1 MSTPKYGAGRVAVSA
16 LAVVLLLSGC
26 TAPAPAAGDS
36 VTAASVDAAA
46 STAGATP
53 EPGPGPGPTDEF
65 FLADYQP
72 GDVLASAHVAAPDG
86 SVSADVSLVVADKR
100 VLNLRAENIVNRT
113 GRLFSLSVS
122 PDAGV
127 QPGDCPAGMRVAAGD
142 IPADAT
148 SNEQP
153 VGWWDTPSFADP
165 RWWRTVEI
173 NDVWQGDPETFV
185 NCPAQVIAAETWA
198 WDIPELPKQIVASD
212 GGPARGASGTVEIEG
227 SAPVRYLVADGD
239 VLAEI
244 CARFGITRLQ
254 LDVLNPRRDQ
264 VAGSGV
270 AVRGETLNLQ
280 DTPDSRATYYPPPRK
295 FE

>member
-1 MSTPKYGAGRVAVSA
+1 MSTTTYGAGRVAGGA

-36 VTAASVDAAA
+36 VTAASVDAES
-46 STAGATP
+46 STAQATP
-53 EPGPGPGPTDEF
+53 EPKPTDEF

-72 GDVLASAHVAAPDG
+72 GDVLARARVAAPDG
-86 SVSADVSLVVADKR
+86 SVAADVSLVVADNRDLTMK
-100 VLNLRAENIVNRT
+100 AENIVNRT

-122 PDAGV
+122 PDADV
-127 QPGDCPAGMRVAAGD
+127 QPGDCPAGMSIDGAEISAEGTSTEQVVAH
-142 IPADAT
+142 
-148 SNEQP
+148 
-153 VGWWDTPSFADP
+153 WDTPSLADP

-173 NDVWQGDPETFV
+173 NDVWQGDPSTFV
-185 NCPAQVIAAETWA
+185 NCPAQVIAAAPWE
-198 WDIPELPKQIVASD
+198 WDVPELPKQIVARD
-212 GGPARGASGTVEIEG
+212 GGSAAGANGTVELEG
-227 SAPVRYLVADGD
+227 DTPARYVVADGD

-244 CARFGITRLQ
+244 CARFGLTRLQ

-264 VAGSGV
+264 VAGAGV

-280 DTPDSRATYYPPPRK
+280 DTPDARATYYPTPRK

>member
-1 MSTPKYGAGRVAVSA
+1 MSTTTYGGGRVATGA

-36 VTAASVDAAA
+36 VKAASVDSEA
-46 STAGATP
+46 STARATP
-53 EPGPGPGPTDEF
+53 EPKPTDEF
-65 FLADYQP
+65 FVADYEP
-72 GDVLASAHVAAPDG
+72 GDVLARAHVAAPDG
-86 SVSADVSLVVADKR
+86 SVSADVSLVVADGR
-100 VLNLRAENIVNRT
+100 VLNMKVENIVNRT
-113 GRLFSLSVS
+113 GRMFTISVS

-127 QPGDCPAGMRVAAGD
+127 QPGDCPAGMRMAAGD
-142 IPADAT
+142 IPAAAT

-212 GGPARGASGTVEIEG
+212 GGSARGASGTVELEG
-227 SAPVRYLVADGD
+227 GIPVRYLVTDGD

-280 DTPDSRATYYPPPRK
+280 DTPDARATYYPPPRK

>member
-1 MSTPKYGAGRVAVSA
+1 MSTTTYGAGRVAVGA

-36 VTAASVDAAA
+36 VTAASVDAES
-46 STAGATP
+46 STTDATP
-53 EPGPGPGPTDEF
+53 EPKPTDEF

-72 GDVLASAHVAAPDG
+72 GDVLARAHVAAPDA
-86 SVSADVSLVVADKR
+86 SVSADVSLVVADRR
-100 VLNLRAENIVNRT
+100 VLNMKVENIVNQT
-113 GRLFSLSVS
+113 GRIFTISVS
-122 PDAGV
+122 PDTGV
-127 QPGDCPAGMRVAAGD
+127 QPGNCPAGMRVAAGD
-142 IPADAT
+142 IPAEAT

-153 VGWWDTPSFADP
+153 VGWWDTPSLADP

-173 NDVWQGDPETFV
+173 NDVWQGDPSTFV
-185 NCPAQVIAAETWA
+185 NCPAQVIAAAPWE
-198 WDIPELPKQIVASD
+198 WDVPELPKQIVARD
-212 GGPARGASGTVEIEG
+212 GGSAAGANGTVELEG
-227 SAPVRYLVADGD
+227 DTPARYVVADGD

-244 CARFGITRLQ
+244 CARFGLTRLQ

-264 VAGSGV
+264 VAGAGV

-280 DTPDSRATYYPPPRK
+280 DTPDARATYYPTPRK

>member
-1 MSTPKYGAGRVAVSA
+1 MSTSTYRAGLVVASA
-16 LAVVLLLSGC
+16 LALVLLSGC
-26 TAPAPAAGDS
+26 TAPAPTAGDS
-36 VTAASVDAAA
+36 ATAASVDAVA
-46 STAGATP
+46 STAVATP
-53 EPGPGPGPTDEF
+53 KPKPTDEF
-65 FLADYQP
+65 FVADYEP
-72 GDVLASAHVAAPDG
+72 GDVLARAHVAAPDG
-86 SVSADVSLVVADKR
+86 SVSADVSLVVADGR
-100 VLNLRAENIVNRT
+100 VLNMKVENIVNRT
-113 GRLFSLSVS
+113 GRMFTISVS
-122 PDAGV
+122 PDAVV
-127 QPGDCPAGMRVAAGD
+127 QPGNCPAGMRIAAGD
-142 IPADAT
+142 IPAEAT

-212 GGPARGASGTVEIEG
+212 GGSARGASGTVELEG
-227 SAPVRYLVADGD
+227 SVPVRYLVADGD

-264 VAGSGV
+264 VAGAGI

-280 DTPDSRATYYPPPRK
+280 DTPDARATYYPPPRK

>member
-1 MSTPKYGAGRVAVSA
+1 MSTSTYRAGLVTASA

-26 TAPAPAAGDS
+26 TAPTPAAGDS

-53 EPGPGPGPTDEF
+53 EPGPTDEF

-165 RWWRTVEI
+165 RWWRSVEI

-198 WDIPELPKQIVASD
+198 WDIPELPKQTVARD
-212 GGPARGASGTVEIEG
+212 AGPAAGAQGTTEFEG
-227 SAPVRYLVADGD
+227 GIPVRYLVADGD

-264 VAGSGV
+264 VAGAGV

-280 DTPDSRATYYPPPRK
+280 DTPDARATYYPPPRK

>member
-1 MSTPKYGAGRVAVSA
+1 MTRSGMSRSTFVVARMTVGA
-16 LAVVLLLSGC
+16 LAVALLLSGC
-26 TAPAPAAGDS
+26 TAPAPAAGDG
-36 VTAASVDAAA
+36 VTAASVDAV
-46 STAGATP
+46 SSTP
-53 EPGPGPGPTDEF
+53 EPAPTDGF
-65 FLADYQP
+65 FPADYKT
-72 GDVLASAHVAAPDG
+72 GDVLARARVAAPDG

-100 VLNLRAENIVNRT
+100 VLNLRVENIVNRT
-113 GRLFSLSVS
+113 GRMFSISVS

-127 QPGDCPAGMRVAAGD
+127 QPGDCPASMRVAAGD
-142 IPADAT
+142 IPAEAT

-185 NCPAQVIAAETWA
+185 NCPAQVIAAETWS

-212 GGPARGASGTVEIEG
+212 GGSAKGASGTVEFEG
-227 SAPVRYLVADGD
+227 SVPIRYLVADGD

-280 DTPDSRATYYPPPRK
+280 DTPDARATYYPPPRK
-295 FE
+295 LE

>member
-1 MSTPKYGAGRVAVSA
+1 MSTSTYRAGLVVASA
-16 LAVVLLLSGC
+16 LALVLLSGC
-26 TAPAPAAGDS
+26 TAPAPTAGDS
-36 VTAASVDAAA
+36 ATAASVDAVA
-46 STAGATP
+46 STAVATP
-53 EPGPGPGPTDEF
+53 KPKPTDEF
-65 FLADYQP
+65 FVADYEP
-72 GDVLASAHVAAPDG
+72 GDVLARARVAAPDG
-86 SVSADVSLVVADKR
+86 SVSADVSLVVADGR
-100 VLNLRAENIVNRT
+100 VLNMKVENIVNRT
-113 GRLFSLSVS
+113 GRMFTISVS

-127 QPGDCPAGMRVAAGD
+127 QPGDCPAGMRMAAGD
-142 IPADAT
+142 IPAEAT

-165 RWWRTVEI
+165 RWWRTIEI

-185 NCPAQVIAAETWA
+185 NCPAQVIAAQTWA

-212 GGPARGASGTVEIEG
+212 GGSARGASGTVELEG
-227 SAPVRYLVADGD
+227 GIPVRYLVADGD

-264 VAGSGV
+264 VAGAGI

>member
-1 MSTPKYGAGRVAVSA
+1 MSTSTYRAGLVTASA

-36 VTAASVDAAA
+36 VTAASVGSEA
-46 STAGATP
+46 STARATP
-53 EPGPGPGPTDEF
+53 EPKPTDEF
-65 FLADYQP
+65 FVADYEP
-72 GDVLASAHVAAPDG
+72 GDVLARAHVAAPDG
-86 SVSADVSLVVADKR
+86 SVSADVSLVVADGR
-100 VLNLRAENIVNRT
+100 VLNMKVENIVNRT
-113 GRLFSLSVS
+113 ERMFTISVS

-127 QPGDCPAGMRVAAGD
+127 QPGDCPAGMRMAAGD
-142 IPADAT
+142 IPAEAT

-198 WDIPELPKQIVASD
+198 WDIPELPKHIVASD
-212 GGPARGASGTVEIEG
+212 GGPARGASGTVELEG

-264 VAGSGV
+264 VAGSGI

-280 DTPDSRATYYPPPRK
+280 DTPDARATYYPPPRK